1 MLKYI
6 NLINQVRKYNHLKT
20 IAEKENK
27 IYYEN
32 KIKKIIEFF
41 INENYH
47 GVAIMLENGRF
58 RDAALLI
65 KVYNDKN
72 YASFID
78 NTNL

>member
-1 MLKYI
+1 MEKYI

-32 KIKKIIEFF
+32 KIQEIIEFF

-47 GVAIMLENGRF
+47 GVAIMLKYQRC
-58 RDAALLI
+58 RDAALLV
-65 KVYNDKN
+65 KVYNDEN

-78 NTNL
+78 NTDF

>member
-1 MLKYI
+1 MEKYI
-6 NLINQVRKYNHLKT
+6 DLINQVRKYNHLKT
-20 IAEKENK
+20 IAENENK

-47 GVAIMLENGRF
+47 GVAIMLKYQRC
-58 RDAALLI
+58 RDAALLV

-72 YASFID
+72 YASFIN
-78 NTNL
+78 NTDL

>member
-1 MLKYI
+1 MEKYI

-32 KIKKIIEFF
+32 MIQEIIEFF

-47 GVAIMLENGRF
+47 GVAIMLKYQHC
-58 RDAALLI
+58 RDAALLV
-65 KVYNDKN
+65 KVYNDEN

-78 NTNL
+78 NTDF